1 LSWVALTMAST
12 VTAVAVPAAV
22 MLSRREPAVTVVPV
36 EIETATVV
44 NRDTGIGLG
53 YRPDIKRWVFG
64 S

>member
-1 LSWVALTMAST
+1 MAST
-12 VTAVAVPAAV
+12 VTAGVAVPAAV